1 MSEQERLMRRIN
13 AYQFALWELHI
24 YLDTHP
30 NDCKA
35 AEKHEEYSKML
46 AELTAEYE
54 SKFGPIHENPH
65 TANRWAWIASP
76 WPWENTEEG
85 R

>member
-1 MSEQERLMRRIN
+1 MNEQERLMRRIN

-24 YLDTHP
+24 FLDTHP

-35 AEKHEEYSKML
+35 GEKHEEYSKEL
-46 AELTAEYE
+46 AELTAQYE
-54 SKFGPIHENPH
+54 AKFGPIHENPH

-76 WPWENTEEG
+76 WPWENNEEG
-85 R
+85 K